1 MRKESNFNVTD
12 RIVVKI
18 GGSDKVFDIAKK
30 NEKAISNIVL
40 SNDIV
45 KGDGE
50 KEWDING
57 EKVILSVKKA
67 LRYRTAVARYRPS
80 PGRGP

>member
-1 MRKESNFNVTD
+1 M
-12 RIVVKI
+12 
-18 GGSDKVFDIAKK
+18 FDIAKK

-57 EKVILSVKKA
+57 ENVTLSVKRA
-67 LRYRTAVARYRPS
+67 
-80 PGRGP
+80 